1 MALLVST
8 FFFPE
13 TGEEILIIV
22 TQILNYA
29 LPNYINSQS
38 RKLIYISTGPESRP
52 NQSNKY

>member
-29 LPNYINSQS
+29 LPSYINSQS
-38 RKLIYISTGPESRP
+38 RKLIYISTGPESRL